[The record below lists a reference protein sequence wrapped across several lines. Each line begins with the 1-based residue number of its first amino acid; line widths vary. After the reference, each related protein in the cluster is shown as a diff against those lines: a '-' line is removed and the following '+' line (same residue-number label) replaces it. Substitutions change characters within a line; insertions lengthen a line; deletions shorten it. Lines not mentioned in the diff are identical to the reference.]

1 MLWGIDLGGT
11 KIEGVVLKSAAQPD
25 VLARLRVN
33 TEADQGYDHVIQ
45 QVGYLI
51 ELLKKETGISPT
63 TIGMGTPGAIDPPTG
78 LLKNSNSIVLNHKP
92 FHKDLENKLGYSFRL
107 ANDANCFAMAETRMG
122 IVPDHVE
129 NPRLTFGVIM
139 GTGVGGGIVINGQVH
154 GGLQGIG
161 GEWGHSFL
169 DESGA
174 ECYCGNKGCV
184 ETIISGPFLQRYYHS
199 QSGTERKLKE
209 IVQRHRDGVDPHATA
224 TMERLLHFFG
234 KGIANLVNI
243 LDPDAII
250 IGGGVGNIEELY
262 TEGVERVKSFVFNP
276 RLDTPILRPKLGDSA
291 GVFGAAF
298 LTA

>member
-25 VLARLRVN
+25 VLARLRVD
-33 TEADQGYDHVIQ
+33 TEADQGYQHVITRI
-45 QVGYLI
+45 GHLI
-51 ELLKKETGISPT
+51 ELLKKETGASPT
-63 TIGMGTPGAIDPPTG
+63 SIGMGTPGAIDPPTG

-92 FHKDLENKLGYSFRL
+92 FHKDLEKHLGYSFIL

-129 NPRLTFGVIM
+129 DPRLTFGVIM

-184 ETIISGPFLQRYYHS
+184 ETIISGPFLQRYYKEL
-199 QSGTERKLKE
+199 SGTERKLKE
-209 IVQRHRDGVDPHATA
+209 IVQRHRDGVDPDASA

-250 IGGGVGNIEELY
+250 IGGGVSNIEELY

-276 RLDTPILRPKLGDSA
+276 RLETPILRPKLGDSA